1 MKREFAVFLALL
13 TLGAIACRKPA
24 TEPVEPASQ
33 SSATSSGST
42 APEES
47 AGEILARIH
56 FSGTRKL
63 AGDTNAATL
72 NRIGALPETAA
83 LKKMVLDKL
92 ATAPGRAQGL
102 ASNVTAAVAASI
114 RPLLNDLA
122 AAESFLEARANEG
135 GAPEWAVAVAVGSE
149 RAAQWETGLK
159 QAVKQAGVGEAKAI
173 ETADARGW
181 AAPLNDGSG
190 VLRFLAPEGWVV
202 FGKGAPET
210 SLQAEIASRIA
221 NGGKPGPMSDE
232 TMLAFTVDFP
242 RLVEEF
248 KWTRWEGLPFVDIQS
263 RIEKDNIRSA
273 GSVVFSEDLGF
284 EHEAWKIPTKTIH
297 DPLISFTA
305 VQGIASWLGKQ
316 GFYQGVKLEETPNQ
330 VFSWAMNGPFYL
342 SFAALPAAGSTN
354 QVAGLAP
361 RLETLSR
368 EQLAQRG
375 MGFVTNVAHT
385 ATIHWVNAFPI
396 IRPFVSV
403 SEESEDSFIQLGLL
417 PVRRG
422 SFTNPPPAGLIRFVE
437 ERENLI
443 YYDWEITQA
452 RLDQLKSV
460 FQLSTLLSE
469 KPKMSATLPSDKWV
483 TAISKSLGNTATEI
497 TRETARELKLVRK
510 SHLGLSAFEIM
521 TLAYWMGDEDFP
533 LSRAR
538 LPFLPLRKDAGMP
551 MPGAPRAPAPPKA
564 PPAPKAQAP
573 ASQPPAS
580 PKPAAAPTPPVQTD
594 SKSGTRGPI

>member
-1 MKREFAVFLALL
+1 MKRVSVVLLALL
-13 TLGAIACRKPA
+13 TLGATACRKPA
-24 TEPVEPASQ
+24 PEPAAPASQ
-33 SSATSSGST
+33 ATAPSDQGDVSGSSQ
-42 APEES
+42 PEEPS
-47 AGEILARIH
+47 GEILARIR
-56 FSGTRKL
+56 FIGTKRL

-83 LKKMVLDKL
+83 LKEMILARL
-92 ATAPGRAQGL
+92 ATAPGRASGL
-102 ASNVTAAVAASI
+102 ASNVTAEVAASI
-114 RPLLNDLA
+114 RPLLDDLVA
-122 AAESFLEARANEG
+122 SESFLEARANDG
-135 GAPEWAVAVAVGSE
+135 GAPEWAVAIGLESG
-149 RAAQWETGLK
+149 RAGAWNAGLK
-159 QAVKQAGVGEAKAI
+159 KVVAQAGVGEAKAI
-173 ETADARGW
+173 ETGDARGW
-181 AAPLNDGSG
+181 AAPLKDGSG
-190 VLRFLAPEGWVV
+190 VLRFLALEGWVV
-202 FGKGAPET
+202 FGKGALES

-221 NGGKPGPMSDE
+221 NGGEPGPTDDE
-232 TMLAFTVDFP
+232 TTLAFTVDFP

-263 RIEKDNIRSA
+263 RIEKDNIRST
-273 GSVVFSEDLGF
+273 GSAVFPKDLGF
-284 EHEAWKIPTKTIH
+284 EHEEWEIPTKTIH

-305 VQGIASWLGKQ
+305 VQGIASWLEKQ
-316 GFYQGVKLEETPNQ
+316 EFYQGVSLEKTPNQ
-330 VFSWAMNGPFYL
+330 FFSWAMNGPFYL
-342 SFAALPAAGSTN
+342 SFAAAPAAGSTN
-354 QVAGLAP
+354 QVASLAK

-375 MGFVTNVAHT
+375 MGFITNVAHT

-396 IRPFVSV
+396 VRPFLSV
-403 SEESEDSFIQLGLL
+403 SEEPDDDFVQLGLL

-437 ERENLI
+437 ERENLV

-452 RLDQLKSV
+452 RLDQLKSI
-460 FQLSTLLSE
+460 FQLFTLLSD

-521 TLAYWMGDEDFP
+521 TLAYWIGDEDFP

-551 MPGAPRAPAPPKA
+551 MPGAPQA
-564 PPAPKAQAP
+564 PPAPKAQP
-573 ASQPPAS
+573 AA
-580 PKPAAAPTPPVQTD
+580 PKPAANTD
-594 SKSGTRGPI
+594 SQAKTRGPI